1 MCSRRNYTKIAFA
14 ARFDSCRLAPAS
26 CWPNIFD
33 FDDSESSFVMQAID
47 GGHAGDRWRRTAMLG
62 PSNAIWLRKM
72 IVHHIPSGRAPLES
86 GVGARRPYVGVTIP
100 TVGDFLIKS
109 RCGEDLCHERGVR

>member
-1 MCSRRNYTKIAFA
+1 
-14 ARFDSCRLAPAS
+14 
-26 CWPNIFD
+26 
-33 FDDSESSFVMQAID
+33 
-47 GGHAGDRWRRTAMLG
+47 MLG

-100 TVGDFLIKS
+100 TVGDFLKLSQDTVKICVTKGGLD
-109 RCGEDLCHERGVR
+109 RHAATLWR